1 MINARLCKLY
11 FLFWKIALRVLMYYS
26 QKRLRCVSISF
37 WCSLCLHMRR
47 FKRAFLKK
55 ANHIWTEKNHLWKN
69 VQFICDAIVFS
80 HVRTFCSHVKI
91 ENSMWKKPENVM
103 CFHVP
108 CFVENCKHQAQNHIW
123 MSVDHMLGF
132 QLTCE
137 NSWSHENSMI
147 NSSPRF
153 PLSFMCLYGYFWI
166 YKANQASWLR
176 IICSPSHF
184 QHKRKPDS
192 RYSLS

>member
-1 MINARLCKLY
+1 MPVFVSFIFYSERSPWEYWCIIHRKDSGVYLS
-11 FLFWKIALRVLMYYS
+11 LFDAAFVYTWGDS
-26 QKRLRCVSISF
+26 NE
-37 WCSLCLHMRR
+37 H
-47 FKRAFLKK
+47 FLKK
-55 ANHIWTEKNHLWKN
+55 PITYEQKKITYEKN

-123 MSVDHMLGF
+123 MSVDHMFGF